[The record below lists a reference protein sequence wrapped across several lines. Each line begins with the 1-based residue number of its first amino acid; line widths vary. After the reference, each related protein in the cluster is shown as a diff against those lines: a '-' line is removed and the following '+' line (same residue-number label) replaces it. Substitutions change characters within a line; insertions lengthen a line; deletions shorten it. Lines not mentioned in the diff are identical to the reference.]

1 MKMLSKFFNGEVH
14 DHVHQREVDQVCLQP
29 RVLEKLDN
37 LVTVASLQGVDLAVL
52 SSYRSFEKQKH
63 IWNEKAVGKRALLDD
78 KGNQLEFKTLGSQE
92 VLEAILR
99 WSAIPGVSRHH
110 WGTEMDV
117 FDRRPL
123 EENPDYKIKLT
134 PAEYKPGGIFQN
146 LGNFLKSP
154 IVLES
159 GFYRPYESDLGGVAP
174 EPWHLS
180 SAVEALEQ
188 EKLLSLRAFEEWL
201 ECDQAQDLLLI
212 DLIQEQAQE
221 IFKRY
226 ITNTYSNPMA

>member
-1 MKMLSKFFNGEVH
+1 
-14 DHVHQREVDQVCLQP
+14 
-29 RVLEKLDN
+29 
-37 LVTVASLQGVDLAVL
+37 
-52 SSYRSFEKQKH
+52 
-63 IWNEKAVGKRALLDD
+63 VGKRALLDD

-134 PAEYKPGGIFQN
+134 PDEYKPGGIFQN
-146 LGNFLKSP
+146 LGHFLKSP